1 MGQQILIDE
10 PAVTAGEGEFEFS
23 EVLETSEFEIS
34 MNADITRF
42 CSGCR

>member
-1 MGQQILIDE
+1 MGQQGLLDE
-10 PAVTAGEGEFEFS
+10 AVTDSEFEFS

>member
-1 MGQQILIDE
+1 MGDQALLDE
-10 PAVTAGEGEFEFS
+10 TVAEGEFEFS

-34 MNADITRF
+34 MTADITRF

>member
-1 MGQQILIDE
+1 MSQQVINE
-10 PAVTAGEGEFEFS
+10 PALADEVTEFEFT

-34 MNADITRF
+34 MTADITRF

>member
-1 MGQQILIDE
+1 MGQQGLLDE
-10 PAVTAGEGEFEFS
+10 TVTESEFEFS